1 MQGYVS
7 YACLGETVGQ
17 AALTKT
23 PLASLAQWQSSDLVN
38 RLLEFDSPK
47 RLQRTEDCPPSG
59 SVSTHVSRVGQE
71 SSEKPPASR
80 APRWVAS
87 FVTSEETVRL
97 RCPAPSPGMRT

>member
-17 AALTKT
+17 TALTKT

-59 SVSTHVSRVGQE
+59 SVSTMSRVGKE
-71 SSEKPPASR
+71 PSEKSPASR
-80 APRWVAS
+80 ALWRVAS
-87 FVTSEETVRL
+87 FVPRQERFDSAVRHQA
-97 RCPAPSPGMRT
+97 PA